1 MATQTRLLKMSM
13 IGVGVGGTEI
23 LPAMETMP
31 EIDLYAG
38 ADINPLTRQRFKE
51 RYPEAEVYD
60 SIESLC
66 ADPDVEAVWVSTP
79 NRFHA
84 PYTIYALEHGK
95 HVVVRSPWRSRSAKP
110 KRWSRRPRRTAACF
124 SPGTPG
130 HTPNPSAT
138 CAR

>member
-1 MATQTRLLKMSM
+1 MATTTKLLKMGM

-38 ADINPLTRQRFKE
+38 ADINPTTRERFKQ

-60 SIESLC
+60 SIEALC
-66 ADPDVEAVWVSTP
+66 ADPDVDAVWVSTP

-84 PYTIYALEHGK
+84 PHTIYALEHGK
-95 HVVVRSPWRSRSAKP
+95 HVVVEKPMALSIEEAAAMCEAAAKYN
-110 KRWSRRPRRTAACF
+110 RVLVA
-124 SPGTPG
+124 G
-130 HTPNPSAT
+130 HTESYSFPI
-138 CAR
+138 